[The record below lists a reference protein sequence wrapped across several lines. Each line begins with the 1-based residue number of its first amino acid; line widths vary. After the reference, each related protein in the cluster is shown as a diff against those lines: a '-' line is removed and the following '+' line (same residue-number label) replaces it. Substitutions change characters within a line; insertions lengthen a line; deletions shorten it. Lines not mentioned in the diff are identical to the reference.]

1 MKEGWNMEREIFQ
14 ISLDPK
20 LANELRDTVNSE
32 LNISINKRQ
41 TLKINR
47 KEKEYPAWSLIC
59 AIMDRLDDTV
69 DYLNQLQLNTG
80 KYRRSAFDFFDFM
93 NQSTVI
99 IDCIDTL
106 AKVYDISLA
115 EEDRETDI
123 FNQTGSDGSG
133 NDRKYFEYLRSLCS
147 VHPVETSYYYK
158 TYQDNDFESSPFVAW
173 NDEHIFR
180 DRSCD
185 LHAIVYINKENDYHK
200 RVKIKIKEIFE
211 YVSYRYN
218 LLGKIIQGIKDYHHK
233 IIQSYVNTPMKLL
246 SDFNNYIDYL
256 NYLIEEEQERI
267 GDDNLYELDFV
278 SSLLCLNL
286 SNPKNQSRYEKYC
299 NALKYAIT
307 FHHNAI
313 QHRSF
318 DEFDNNGIIYPEKN
332 VETTLLHELC
342 FVNSW
347 SQERSK
353 YGYQIQKV
361 AYLNFDSDY
370 GNKRWAYLMLDK
382 MKPFLE
388 KYVSFKNAQGDF
400 EHYALVQIALYFD
413 CLENKCSVNKN
424 IPNDL
429 KYRDKLLSDEELS
442 ELIKEEP
449 VDENAGKKLP
459 EFINYWTESQLED

>member
-1 MKEGWNMEREIFQ
+1 MEECWNMEREIFQ

-32 LNISINKRQ
+32 INISINKHQ
-41 TLKINR
+41 TLKING
-47 KEKEYPAWSLIC
+47 KKKDYPAWSLIC

-115 EEDRETDI
+115 EEDKKTDI
-123 FNQTGSDGSG
+123 FNQMGSNGNG

-147 VHPVETSYYYK
+147 VHPVETSHYYRI
-158 TYQDNDFESSPFVAW
+158 YQDNDFESSPFVAW
-173 NDEHIFR
+173 NDEYIFY
-180 DRSCD
+180 DTSCD
-185 LHAIVYINKENDYHK
+185 LHAVVYINKDDYCHK
-200 RVKIKIKEIFE
+200 CVKIKIKEIFE
-211 YVSYRYN
+211 YVIYRYS
-218 LLGKIIQGIKDYHHK
+218 LLGKIIQRIKDYHHK
-233 IIQSYVNTPMKLL
+233 IIQSYVNTPMKFL

-267 GDDNLYELDFV
+267 GENNLYELDFV
-278 SSLLCLNL
+278 RSLLSLNL
-286 SNPKNQSRYEKYC
+286 SNPQNQNHYEKYC

-307 FHHNAI
+307 FQHNAI

-318 DEFDNNGIIYPEKN
+318 DELDNNGIIHPERN
-332 VETTLLHELC
+332 VETTLLHELY
-342 FVNSW
+342 FVNSRG
-347 SQERSK
+347 QERCK

-361 AYLNFDSDY
+361 AYLNSDIDY
-370 GNKRWAYLMLDK
+370 SKKRWAYSMLDE

-388 KYVSFKNAQGDF
+388 KYVSFKDAQGDF

-413 CLENKCSVNKN
+413 CLENNCSVNKN

-429 KYRDKLLSDEELS
+429 QYRDNILSDKEFKEL
-442 ELIKEEP
+442 LKEKP
-449 VDENAGKKLP
+449 IDKKSGL
-459 EFINYWTESQLED
+459 ELEDFLKLFDDID